1 MSNDLRLSFT
11 NAEAVVKCVPV
22 EMLRV
27 VAYLLAQDV
36 KDICLI

>member
-22 EMLRV
+22 ATLHV
-27 VAYLLAQDV
+27 GSILLVQDV
-36 KDICLI
+36 KDICFI